1 MTVGEWILFHGKD
14 VHGNEDPD
22 QPIWLGWVMP
32 NPAWGGQGV
41 LRNMTGTAERY
52 DMGIEV
58 QNNEVAIYVQWYEK
72 MDVNSDECKYRVNGT
87 LPPSVQNNQLFL
99 HTGFKMQQL
108 LGDSNPVARSR
119 PGSDRQQRTTAA
131 ASSSLGEYARPRR
144 NNQSSYETW
153 HDKEYGIVWEMAEQ
167 DRDFALGRR
176 GL

>member
-1 MTVGEWILFHGKD
+1 MGIDVCLGAGPLYMETDVFWIYL
-14 VHGNEDPD
+14 
-22 QPIWLGWVMP
+22 WVF
-32 NPAWGGQGV
+32 
-41 LRNMTGTAERY
+41 AEREISKSKLAAEARSAATRKGHQTRA
-52 DMGIEV
+52 DAIDEK
-58 QNNEVAIYVQWYEK
+58 VAIYVQWYER

-87 LPPSVQNNQLFL
+87 LPPSVQYNQLFL

-119 PGSDRQQRTTAA
+119 PGSDRQQRTTEA
-131 ASSSLGEYARPRR
+131 ASSSLIEYARPRR

>member
-87 LPPSVQNNQLFL
+87 LPPSVSPKQSAFASYWVQ
-99 HTGFKMQQL
+99 
-108 LGDSNPVARSR
+108 D
-119 PGSDRQQRTTAA
+119 AA
-131 ASSSLGEYARPRR
+131 AAWRFQSCGKKSAR
-144 NNQSSYETW
+144 
-153 HDKEYGIVWEMAEQ
+153 I
-167 DRDFALGRR
+167 
-176 GL
+176 